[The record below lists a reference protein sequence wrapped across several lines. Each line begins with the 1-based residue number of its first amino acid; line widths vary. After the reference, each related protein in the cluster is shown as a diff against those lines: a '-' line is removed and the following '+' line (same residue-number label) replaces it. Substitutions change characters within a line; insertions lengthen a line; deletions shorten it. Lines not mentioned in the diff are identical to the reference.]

1 MTSSLASFPPLGQ
14 PSSSPGD
21 CQVHN
26 ALRGRHVP
34 GVLRV
39 TDTADDWS
47 SRQTAGAWGWEC
59 WRVWGCEGVSLF
71 FVTFSLTALLLQSS
85 WQGILPRWLTV
96 AFGHPYL
103 DQCIVRSS
111 SLFSLSVQVW
121 CSPQWHPTHW
131 EQVSIPQHTTPTT
144 VQLRPSLSLSFIF
157 SPQLLPSLH
166 RNLIEHMNAEIVL
179 HTITDVSIALEWL
192 RSTFLYIRVT
202 QNPKHYGTHQQS
214 SVKSYQEHW
223 VSF

>member
-1 MTSSLASFPPLGQ
+1 MTSSIGSFSPLGQ

-26 ALRGRHVP
+26 ALRRRHVP

-47 SRQTAGAWGWEC
+47 SRQTAGVWGWEC
-59 WRVWGCEGVSLF
+59 WRVWGCEGGSLL

-85 WQGILPRWLTV
+85 WQGILPRWLMV
-96 AFGHPYL
+96 ASVFSAQWDHLLSSPVQFKYDALLSGTQLIESKSVFHSTPHPLLSNLNYVL
-103 DQCIVRSS
+103 SVPR
-111 SLFSLSVQVW
+111 SLSVYLQLP
-121 CSPQWHPTHW
+121 SP
-131 EQVSIPQHTTPTT
+131 
-144 VQLRPSLSLSFIF
+144 
-157 SPQLLPSLH
+157 PSLH

-202 QNPKHYGTHQQS
+202 QNPKHYGTH
-214 SVKSYQEHW
+214 HIHL
-223 VSF
+223 